1 MPELEL
7 VMDKSNTEYD
17 VINSKGLIHSHQP
30 PLITAIKDKILLC
43 KLTLAY
49 ITKILP

>member
-1 MPELEL
+1 MPGLEL

-30 PLITAIKDKILLC
+30 PLTTGRTSALSNQRQYFVL
-43 KLTLAY
+43 
-49 ITKILP
+49 